1 MSDKPKDWDEYCKCN
16 KRVSG
21 AHMIGCSYDHCP
33 NGKWFHYSCL
43 DITEEDVATGD
54 WFCTA
59 QCRVDAGNKSG
70 QSQSRYAVISFTVD
84 ETSQRAPTMKIK
96 KVNVPKID
104 VDHKVEYS
112 KSVLW
117 NGLNNA
123 ARKDALKENDGDR
136 IIRHWRFDLPR
147 FHNNHHTKYV
157 THAASLMIA
166 MNGGAPLKFSIN

>member
-1 MSDKPKDWDEYCKCN
+1 
-16 KRVSG
+16 
-21 AHMIGCSYDHCP
+21 
-33 NGKWFHYSCL
+33 
-43 DITEEDVATGD
+43 
-54 WFCTA
+54 
-59 QCRVDAGNKSG
+59 
-70 QSQSRYAVISFTVD
+70 
-84 ETSQRAPTMKIK
+84 MKIK

-157 THAASLMIA
+157 THAASLMIEQSGPSKA
-166 MNGGAPLKFSIN
+166 SSRSYLIRKATENIEEHTTVQPKLKDYFKSCSELFRVLRVRDHGLYNKCFLFLHGN